1 MEGWRNMTLLMV
13 SVGVLEALDT
23 NELRELD
30 ERDDAEEAR
39 RKLVRM
45 PAGEKR
51 LRMVWN
57 RDGDCILADGT
68 SSLVAG
74 TGLWRK
80 KETGWS
86 LI

>member
-1 MEGWRNMTLLMV
+1 MTLLMV

-30 ERDDAEEAR
+30 DRDDADDAR

-45 PAGEKR
+45 PAGENR

-57 RDGDCILADGT
+57 RDGDCILAIG
-68 SSLVAG
+68 G
-74 TGLWRK
+74 PM
-80 KETGWS
+80 
-86 LI
+86 